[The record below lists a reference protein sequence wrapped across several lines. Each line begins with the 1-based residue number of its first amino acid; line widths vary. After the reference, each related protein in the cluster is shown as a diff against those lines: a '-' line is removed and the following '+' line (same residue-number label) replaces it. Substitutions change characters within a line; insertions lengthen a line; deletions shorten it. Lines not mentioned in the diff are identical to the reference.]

1 MRFGYPVS
9 LDVVGRRCV
18 VVGGGPLAAQKADGL
33 LWAGAEVVVITAV
46 PSPPVHQH
54 HAAGRIELIVRCFR
68 AGDLA
73 GAFLAIATGED
84 PVGNTEVAAEAQ
96 RERVL
101 FNALDDVAHCDFA
114 AVAVVRRG
122 ELRLAVSTGGK
133 APALA
138 RRVREQLDVRFGEEW
153 GQLVEVLDGVRRA
166 CLPRTLTFGEWQH
179 RWATALRDPQR
190 LAERLAAGERQS
202 VRDGVLQVMRTGSG
216 PL

>member
-9 LDVVGRRCV
+9 LDVAGRRCV

-33 LWAGAEVVVITAV
+33 LAAGAHVVAITAD
-46 PSPPVHQH
+46 PCRGLREAA
-54 HAAGRIELIVRCFR
+54 AAGRIDLVARGFR

-73 GAFLAIATGED
+73 GVFLAIATGED
-84 PVGNTEVAAEAQ
+84 PVSNIEVAAEAR

-101 FNALDDVAHCDFA
+101 FNALDDVVHCDFA

-138 RRVREQLDVRFGEEW
+138 RRLREQLEVRFGDEW
-153 GQLVEVLDGVRRA
+153 GQLVDVLDGARRA
-166 CLPRTLTFGEWQH
+166 CLPRTITFSEWQR
-179 RWATALRDPQR
+179 RWATALHDPQR
-190 LAERLAAGERQS
+190 LAERLAAGNRQS
-202 VRDGVLQVMRTGSG
+202 VHDRVLRVIRTGSD
-216 PL
+216 PS